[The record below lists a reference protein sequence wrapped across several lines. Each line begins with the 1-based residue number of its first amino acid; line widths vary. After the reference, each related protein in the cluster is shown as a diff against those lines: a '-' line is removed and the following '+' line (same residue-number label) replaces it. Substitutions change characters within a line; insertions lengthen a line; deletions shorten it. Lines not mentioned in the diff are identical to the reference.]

1 MSNVIPFDFEGG
13 KVRVMM
19 RGDEPWFV
27 LADVCR
33 VLEIGNPR
41 QAAARLDDDE
51 KTTVTNDDGQPGQG
65 AQQFTIIN
73 ESGLY
78 SLILT
83 SRKEAAKRFKKW
95 VTAEVLPT
103 IRRTGRYEMP
113 VTATASASVSVAVTP
128 SVVAAP
134 VTKDVL
140 SSRERN
146 SQIALVKLV
155 NELYGPEKAAAIY
168 RATRLPQVEGV
179 VAPPALEIAE
189 MDGPGCLAHLLRTKV
204 ARSNLT
210 MGDMV
215 RIARRDVFTRSRL
228 CATGILVNP
237 DGWPGHMAIASQHPR
252 LQYVFSDTPWIADWR
267 SALMTLPSATTSP
280 GVMGFG
286 GHNAGAIILP
296 WDVVD
301 LFLGQREA
309 A

>member
-113 VTATASASVSVAVTP
+113 VTATATANVSVAVTP
-128 SVVAAP
+128 PASAP
-134 VTKDVL
+134 VARGVL

-155 NELYGPEKAAAIY
+155 NDLFGPEKAAAIY
-168 RATRLPQVEGV
+168 RASPLPQVEGA

-215 RIARRDVFTRSRL
+215 RIARRDVFSRARL
-228 CATGILVNP
+228 AGTGVLVNP
-237 DGWPGHMAIASQHPR
+237 DGWPGHVAVASHHPR
-252 LQYVFSDTPWIADWR
+252 LQFVFTDTAWAVDWR
-267 SALMTLPSATTSP
+267 SALMTLPSATISP
-280 GVMGFG
+280 GVIGFG
-286 GHNAGAIILP
+286 GTNSGAIILP